1 MRRIRRTRRMF
12 IRISGN
18 LFEDSG
24 ECYYFKIPGNVEEDS
39 GECSKRFWGM
49 FRKIP
54 GNVRKDSGECLRKF
68 QGMLEKIPGN
78 VREGC
83 GESNFRFILWN
94 LAYFLSNSAIKLR
107 QNKGIFP
114 TLLLTTY
121 NQSPTFKYCFSST
134 FFPSVFF
141 PLSRKECNYC
151 AQVQG
156 YQKTLNN
163 SQLRGL
169 KNTQN
174 RVGTISLKLE
184 NYINTSLHIDTLP
197 KIGFKNLTPGLYTSN
212 CGDYKNR
219 V

>member
-1 MRRIRRTRRMF
+1 MF

-68 QGMLEKIPGN
+68 QETLEKIPGN
-78 VREGC
+78 VREGS

-107 QNKGIFP
+107 QNKRIFP

-121 NQSPTFKYCFSST
+121 NQSPTFKYCFSFT
-134 FFPSVFF
+134 FFLSF
-141 PLSRKECNYC
+141 PC
-151 AQVQG
+151 
-156 YQKTLNN
+156 
-163 SQLRGL
+163 RG
-169 KNTQN
+169 KNVITV
-174 RVGTISLKLE
+174 RRCRGIKKL
-184 NYINTSLHIDTLP
+184 
-197 KIGFKNLTPGLYTSN
+197 
-212 CGDYKNR
+212 
-219 V
+219 